1 MKIRLTEEEAIQ
13 IKTACKKAR
22 EKGPCQQGSQ
32 PGLLARWQQPYQ
44 LSFNLIVVWSA
55 PTPEE
60 PNTAEV
66 PVIWGISEVEQGSP
80 PTVRSVGNQE
90 EVGEWEKCDD
100 SGTKFDYG
108 DGYFNDETG
117 GSLQRHTN
125 QRPVVSD
132 GVHEPYQLP
141 GSYVYSEVICQGQQ
155 GYSCDLYLTM
165 DSRTAAFYVNCMER
179 TYSFVM
185 SRLATQLWHW
195 CQERN
200 IVVDYWHLRKTT
212 WLYVRQVCT
221 RLVEVV

>member
-22 EKGPCQQGSQ
+22 EKGPCQQESQ

-90 EVGEWEKCDD
+90 EVGEWEKSDN

-117 GSLQRHTN
+117 GSLQRHTTRGLWFLMECTN
-125 QRPVVSD
+125 
-132 GVHEPYQLP
+132 H
-141 GSYVYSEVICQGQQ
+141 IN
-155 GYSCDLYLTM
+155 YLAAMFTVKSFAK
-165 DSRTAAFYVNCMER
+165 DSRDTHVTSTQQWTIEQQH
-179 TYSFVM
+179 SM
-185 SRLATQLWHW
+185 STVWRGHTPLWW
-195 CQERN
+195 ADLQPSCG
-200 IVVDYWHLRKTT
+200 IGVRKETP
-212 WLYVRQVCT
+212 
-221 RLVEVV
+221 